1 MQTDLLLEVKF
12 SMNLTLKPTK
22 FRTDS
27 NFFQALFY
35 FFFLALHVIFNNPPL
50 FFHLALCFLKTYR
63 LCRLFLNSSFFIM
76 LPSCSLRV
84 IRCNDNLR
92 IILP

>member
-35 FFFLALHVIFNNPPL
+35 FFFLSLHVIFNNPPL

-63 LCRLFLNSSFFIM
+63 LCRLFLNSSFFFSFHASQ
-76 LPSCSLRV
+76 LFFTCDQV
-84 IRCNDNLR
+84 
-92 IILP
+92 

>member
-35 FFFLALHVIFNNPPL
+35 FFF
-50 FFHLALCFLKTYR
+50 
-63 LCRLFLNSSFFIM
+63 FITA
-76 LPSCSLRV
+76 CHF
-84 IRCNDNLR
+84 
-92 IILP
+92 

>member
-35 FFFLALHVIFNNPPL
+35 FFFYHCMSFLII
-50 FFHLALCFLKTYR
+50 HLYFSILLCV
-63 LCRLFLNSSFFIM
+63 S
-76 LPSCSLRV
+76 
-84 IRCNDNLR
+84 
-92 IILP
+92 